1 MAAEKKSV
9 GIIINPI
16 AGLGGRVGLKGSD
29 GADTVER
36 ALALGGKPESPLR
49 AGKAIEQLL
58 EIKDKIEVYTY
69 GGPMGEEKLRE
80 LGFEVNVVGQPA
92 AEKTTAADT
101 IAAAKKLRDAGVD
114 LIVFA
119 GGDGTARNVCE
130 AVGLEVPVI
139 GIPAGVK
146 IHSAVYAI
154 NPRNA
159 GLAAKE
165 YLEGKIQTLNES
177 EVMDIDEEL
186 FREGRV
192 SAKLYGYMNVP
203 ASGSRIQNMKSGGG
217 SEEGDLAGM
226 AGHIVVNMEPDT
238 IYIIGPGSTTRS
250 IMEDLGLP
258 NTLLGVDVVKDK
270 KLIASDVT
278 EPQLWEMIK
287 DPERKVKIIV
297 TVIGGQG
304 NIFGRGNQQI
314 SPRIIR
320 RVGKENI
327 IVAATASKLIALNY
341 QPLLVDTGDAELDEE
356 LSGFIEVV
364 VAFGQTSVYS
374 VSS

>member
-1 MAAEKKSV
+1 MPKAKKSI

-29 GADTVER
+29 GPDTVER

-49 AGKAIEQLL
+49 AGKALEQLL
-58 EIKDKIEVYTY
+58 DLKDQIEVYTY
-69 GGPMGEEKLRE
+69 AGDMGENKLRE
-80 LGFEVNVVGQPA
+80 IGFDVKLLGSPKG
-92 AEKTTAADT
+92 EKTTAQDT
-101 IAAAKKLRDAGVD
+101 IAAARAMRDTGVD

-130 AVGLEVPVI
+130 AVGLDIPVI

-165 YLEGKIQTLNES
+165 YLEGKITTLNES
-177 EVMDIDEEL
+177 EVMDINEEL

-217 SEEGDLAGM
+217 SEAGDLAGM
-226 AGHIVVNMEPDT
+226 AGYIVVNMEPDT
-238 IYIIGPGSTTRS
+238 LYIVGPGSTTRS

-258 NTLLGVDVVKDK
+258 NTLLGVDVVENNQ
-270 KLIASDVT
+270 LIASDIT
-278 EPQLWEMIK
+278 EGQLWELIK
-287 DPERKVKIIV
+287 DPARKVKIIV
-297 TVIGGQG
+297 TIIGGQG
-304 NIFGRGNQQI
+304 SLFGRGNQQI

-320 RVGKENI
+320 RVGRENV
-327 IVAATASKLIALNY
+327 IVAATASKLIALNS
-341 QPLLVDTGDAELDEE
+341 QPLLVDTGDADLDAELC
-356 LSGFIEVV
+356 GYIEVV
-364 VAFGQTSVYS
+364 VAFGQTSIFP
-374 VSS
+374 VSN

>member
-1 MAAEKKSV
+1 MKKKSV

-29 GADTVER
+29 GEETVKR

-58 EIKDKIEVYTY
+58 DMQDSIDVYTY
-69 GGPMGEEKLRE
+69 GGEMGENVLKQM
-80 LGFEVNVVGQPA
+80 GFSPQVVGRPKT
-92 AEKTTAADT
+92 EKTTAQDT
-101 IAAAKKLRDAGVD
+101 IDAAKALCKAGVD

-130 AVGLEVPVI
+130 AVGLQTPVV

-159 GLAAKE
+159 GLAARE
-165 YLEGKIQTLNES
+165 YLEGKIHTLRES

-186 FREGRV
+186 FRQGRV
-192 SAKLYGYMNVP
+192 SAKLYGYMQVP

-226 AGHIVVNMEPDT
+226 AGHIVVNMKPDT
-238 IYIIGPGSTTRS
+238 LYIIGPGSTTRS
-250 IMEDLGLP
+250 IMDDLGLP
-258 NTLLGVDVVKDK
+258 NTLLGVDVVQDG

-278 EPQLWEMIK
+278 ENQLWELVE
-287 DPERKVKIIV
+287 DPDRKVKIVV
-297 TVIGGQG
+297 TIIGGQG
-304 NIFGRGNQQI
+304 ALFGRGNQQI

-320 RVGKENI
+320 QVGKENI
-327 IVAATASKLIALNY
+327 IVAATASKLIALGG
-341 QPLLVDTGDAELDEE
+341 QPLLLDTGDAALDEE

-374 VSS
+374 VKN